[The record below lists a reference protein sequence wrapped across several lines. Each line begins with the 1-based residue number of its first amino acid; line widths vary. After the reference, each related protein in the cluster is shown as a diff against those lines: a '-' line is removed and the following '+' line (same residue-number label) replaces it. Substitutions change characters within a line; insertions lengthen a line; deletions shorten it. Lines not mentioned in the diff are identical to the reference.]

1 MRISNAS
8 KLTLLFAALNLFV
21 MHNNYALME
30 TFENDVG
37 INELMRREVKAVQ
50 QEDAE
55 LAKERTRTAMSIN
68 KSASQPKRTKM
79 ITEIG
84 NTTILIT
91 GAAGF
96 IGMHTSIELR
106 NRGIKV
112 VAVDNLNDYYS
123 PQLKADRVELL
134 KEAGVSFVKADVCDE
149 AAFGK
154 IIKDYEVERVVH
166 LAAQAGVRFSLKSP
180 HSYISN
186 NVDCFVSVLEQFVK
200 AGLQDK
206 PIVYASS
213 SSVYGFNNDAPFTEG
228 VSDVD
233 HPASLYAATKRA
245 DELIAHT
252 YNHLYNVSS
261 VGLRFFTVYGEYG
274 RPDMS
279 PMIFANK
286 IMKGGTYFMFESVMC
301 IPLHGLILLRTDFEN
316 VCIHSQTVF

>member
-1 MRISNAS
+1 
-8 KLTLLFAALNLFV
+8 
-21 MHNNYALME
+21 
-30 TFENDVG
+30 
-37 INELMRREVKAVQ
+37 
-50 QEDAE
+50 
-55 LAKERTRTAMSIN
+55 
-68 KSASQPKRTKM
+68 
-79 ITEIG
+79 
-84 NTTILIT
+84 
-91 GAAGF
+91 
-96 IGMHTSIELR
+96 MHTAIEIR
-106 NRGIKV
+106 NRGFKV

-149 AAFGK
+149 VAFGK
-154 IIKDYEVERVVH
+154 IIKDYDVERVVH

-180 HSYISN
+180 HSYTSN

-213 SSVYGFNNDAPFTEG
+213 SSVYGFNNNAPFTEG

-286 IMKGGTYFMFESVMC
+286 IMKGGTYYCSCVEYE
-301 IPLHGLILLRTDFEN
+301 IL
-316 VCIHSQTVF
+316 

>member
-1 MRISNAS
+1 
-8 KLTLLFAALNLFV
+8 
-21 MHNNYALME
+21 
-30 TFENDVG
+30 
-37 INELMRREVKAVQ
+37 
-50 QEDAE
+50 
-55 LAKERTRTAMSIN
+55 
-68 KSASQPKRTKM
+68 
-79 ITEIG
+79 
-84 NTTILIT
+84 
-91 GAAGF
+91 
-96 IGMHTSIELR
+96 
-106 NRGIKV
+106 
-112 VAVDNLNDYYS
+112 
-123 PQLKADRVELL
+123 
-134 KEAGVSFVKADVCDE
+134 VSFVKADVCDE
-149 AAFGK
+149 VAFGK

-180 HSYISN
+180 HSYTSN

-213 SSVYGFNNDAPFTEG
+213 SSVYGFNNNAPFTEG

-286 IMKGGTYFMFESVMC
+286 IMKGGTYYCSCVEYE
-301 IPLHGLILLRTDFEN
+301 IL
-316 VCIHSQTVF
+316 

>member
-1 MRISNAS
+1 MKKITTI
-8 KLTLLFAALNLFV
+8 KLILLVALSFAALNIFTLRYFV
-21 MHNNYALME
+21 KGG
-30 TFENDVG
+30 FDNDNRTADL
-37 INELMRREVKAVQ
+37 IK
-50 QEDAE
+50 
-55 LAKERTRTAMSIN
+55 AKETEVHKNDARITNEETETRLSID
-68 KSASQPKRTKM
+68 KSASQPKRRKM
-79 ITEIG
+79 TENG
-84 NTTILIT
+84 NTILIT

-96 IGMHTSIELR
+96 IGMHTAIELSK
-106 NRGIKV
+106 RGFKV
-112 VAVDNLNDYYS
+112 VAVDNINDYYS
-123 PQLKADRVELL
+123 RQLKADRVELL

-149 AAFGK
+149 TKFGK

-166 LAAQAGVRFSLKSP
+166 LAAQAGVRFSIQSP
-180 HSYISN
+180 HSYTSN

-233 HPASLYAATKRA
+233 HPASLYAATKRS

-286 IMKGGTYFMFESVMC
+286 IMKGGT
-301 IPLHGLILLRTDFEN
+301 
-316 VCIHSQTVF
+316 